1 MGLRRPTKQDLL
13 NAASISNLHLTD
25 EELEDYH
32 SLTPDVF
39 ELLDSVE
46 QMPAES
52 YVFEGAVRDVGSR
65 PDPKDDPYNAV
76 VRRCSVKGT
85 STGKLAGVRVG
96 LKDNIS
102 VASVPM
108 TCGSRVLSGYVPAV
122 DATVVQRLLQEG
134 AEIVAM
140 LNMDDFA
147 WVGDGDTGATGPVL
161 NPYNTQHIAG
171 GSSAGSG
178 AGLHYDYID
187 MTLGCD
193 QGGSI
198 RIPAARCGVV
208 GLKATFGLIPYTGI
222 IGGDTSV
229 DHVGP
234 MAKTVEEVSLML
246 EVIAGKDDLD
256 PRQNGEIPVESYTQ
270 SMGGSVEGLKIG
282 VIEEGFETGASE
294 EGVDAAVRK
303 ALHEIAKL
311 EINVQDVSVPVHSTA
326 LKVFRGLYP
335 EGATAILRDRGLG
348 YGWQGFYDV
357 SLGETL
363 GRALRTQGDDLP
375 GDMKLTMLIATY
387 LREHYHGRIYSKAQ
401 NLRPALRRSYDL
413 ALEELDVLALPTVPM
428 QPFKNEM
435 ANDWKAR
442 FVRDGDV
449 VINCAPFNV
458 TGHPAISI
466 PCGKVDGLPVGL
478 MLVGKHFQ
486 ESTLLKVAHAFEQSV
501 DWERL

>member
-13 NAASISNLHLTD
+13 NAASVSNLHLTD
-25 EELEDYH
+25 EELEDFH

-39 ELLDSVE
+39 ELLDSVD
-46 QMPAES
+46 QMPADS

-65 PDPKDDPYNAV
+65 PDSKDDPYNAV
-76 VRRCSVKGT
+76 VRRCSVKGP

-102 VASVPM
+102 VAGVPM
-108 TCGSRVLSGYVPAV
+108 TCGSRVLSGYVPEV

-147 WVGDGDTGATGPVL
+147 WVGDGDTGSNGPVL
-161 NPYNTQHIAG
+161 NPYSPQHIAG

-222 IGGDTSV
+222 VGGDTSV

-234 MAKTVEEVSLML
+234 MARTVQQVARML
-246 EVIAGKDDLD
+246 EVIAGKDNMD
-256 PRQNGEIPVESYTQ
+256 PRQNGEIPVESYTE
-270 SMGGSVEGLKIG
+270 SLSGRVEGLKVG
-282 VIEEGFETGASE
+282 VIKEGFETSASE
-294 EGVDAAVRK
+294 KDVDAAVRK
-303 ALHEIAKL
+303 ALKEMATL
-311 EINVQDVSVPVHSTA
+311 EINVEEVSVSAHATA
-326 LKVFRGLYP
+326 LNVFRGLYP
-335 EGATAILRDRGLG
+335 EGATAVLRDRGLG
-348 YGWQGFYDV
+348 YGWQGFYDIG
-357 SLGETL
+357 LGEVL
-363 GRALRTQGDDLP
+363 GRSLRTQGDDLP
-375 GDMKLTMLIATY
+375 GDMKLTMVIGTY
-387 LREHYHGRIYSKAQ
+387 LREHYHGRIYAKAQ
-401 NLRPALRRSYDL
+401 NLRPTLRRSYDS
-413 ALEELDVLALPTVPM
+413 ALENFDVLALPTVPM

-442 FVRDGDV
+442 FIRDGDV

-466 PCGKVDGLPVGL
+466 PCGKVDDLPVGL
-478 MLVGKHFQ
+478 MLVAKHF
-486 ESTLLKVAHAFEQSV
+486 EEATLLRVAHTFEQSV
-501 DWERL
+501 DWESL